1 MQETAIMNIE
11 TRTSTSKG
19 ANRLLRKNGY
29 LPANISGKG
38 VESVSIAVKRD
49 EFRRMI
55 KEYGRNAVIKL
66 VTPDETS
73 YTVMTKEVYV
83 APVIN
88 EISHLDF
95 QIVSLSEEMKQEVPI
110 KLIGTEFLETK
121 RLLLNNHL
129 DTILVSGL
137 PHDIPHDIEINVADL
152 KSGESITFRDLKL
165 PEGITFEYD
174 LDQKIVSVKGA
185 KTQEVTVE
193 E

>member
-1 MQETAIMNIE
+1 MQQTAIINIE

-38 VESVSIAVKRD
+38 MQSISIAVKKD
-49 EFRRMI
+49 EFRKMI

-73 YTVMTKEVYV
+73 YTVMTKDIYI
-83 APVIN
+83 APVRN
-88 EISHLDF
+88 EISHMDF

-110 KLIGTEFLETK
+110 KVIGTEFLEAK
-121 RLLLNNHL
+121 RLLLNNHV
-129 DTILVSGL
+129 DVILVSGL
-137 PHDIPHDIEINVADL
+137 PHDIPHDIEIDVSDL
-152 KSGESITFRDLKL
+152 RSGESITFGDLKL
-165 PEGITFEYD
+165 PEGITFEYE
-174 LDQKIVSVKGA
+174 LDQKILSVRGA
-185 KTQEVTVE
+185 KVNEAAVE